1 MRHFF
6 TLLFIAWT
14 LPWIAHAQPLA
25 VTANSI
31 TIHHIGPFVGQLAES
46 NAEALRGAEL
56 YFDQVNAA
64 GGVNG
69 RRVVMAK
76 LDDKQDGKESGI
88 LFKKLIDQRQVLALF
103 MPRTTPSTQALM
115 GLAEEAGIPLLASQS
130 GAAFITEPLKPH
142 VFSLRASYQDEVVSL
157 IQLMHSTGIRRFGF
171 LAATDAYGK
180 DVMEGAQR
188 ALKELKLEAASV
200 QPVDQKTPEVTEAVT
215 KMLAANPQV
224 VILIAGVKGA
234 TDFVKLYRS
243 KGGTA
248 QFAALSNNGSASFVN
263 ALGDHKRGVIVT
275 QIVPTPFRRNKRFVR
290 DYVTMMEAQK
300 LPPSFVSLYGYLS
313 AKGLVEGLRRA
324 GRDVT
329 PEKLTAALQ
338 GLGTY
343 ELGDYQ
349 VEFGPQRRQGTKFV
363 QASIIGADGRF
374 TN

>member
-6 TLLFIAWT
+6 IRLFIALT
-14 LPWIAHAQPLA
+14 LPWLAHAQPLA
-25 VTANSI
+25 VTANTV

-56 YFDQVNAA
+56 YFEQVNAA

-69 RRVVMAK
+69 RRVAMEK
-76 LDDKQDGKESGI
+76 LDDKQDGKASGL

-115 GLAEEAGIPLLASQS
+115 SLAEEAGIPLLASQS

-142 VFSLRASYQDEVVSL
+142 VFALRASYQDEVVSL

-200 QPVDQKTPEVTEAVT
+200 QPVDQKTPEVADAVT
-215 KMLAANPQV
+215 QMLAANPQV

-275 QIVPTPFRRNKRFVR
+275 QIVPTPFRRNKQFVR
-290 DYVTMMEAQK
+290 EYVTMMETNK

-313 AKGLVEGLRRA
+313 AKVLVEGLRRA
-324 GRDVT
+324 GRDLT
-329 PEKLTAALQ
+329 PDKLTTALQ

-343 ELGDYQ
+343 DLGDFL

-363 QASIIGADGRF
+363 EASIIGADGRF

>member
-1 MRHFF
+1 MRRFF
-6 TLLFIAWT
+6 VLTFIMLA
-14 LPWIAHAQPLA
+14 LPWAALSQPLA
-25 VTANSI
+25 VTANTV

-64 GGVNG
+64 GGVHG
-69 RRVVMAK
+69 RRVVMEK
-76 LDDKQDGKESGI
+76 LDDKQDGKESAR
-88 LFKKLIDQRQVLALF
+88 LFKALIDQRKVLALF
-103 MPRTTPSTQALM
+103 MPRTTPSTQAMM
-115 GLAEEAGIPLLASQS
+115 GLAEEGGIPLLASQS

-142 VFSLRASYQDEVVSL
+142 VFALRASYQDEVVSL
-157 IQLMHSTGIRRFGF
+157 IQLMHSTGITRFGF

-188 ALKELKLEAASV
+188 ALKGLKLEAVSV
-200 QPVDQKTPEVTEAVT
+200 QPVDQKTPEVADAVT
-215 KMLAANPQV
+215 QMLAANPQV

-243 KGGTA
+243 KGGNA
-248 QFAALSNNGSASFVN
+248 QFAALSNNGSDSFVK
-263 ALGDHKRGVIVT
+263 ALGDYKRGVIVT

-290 DYVTMMEAQK
+290 EYVAMMEAHK

-313 AKGLVEGLRRA
+313 AKVLVEGLRRA
-324 GRDVT
+324 GREPT
-329 PEKLTAALQ
+329 PDKLTTALQ
-338 GLGTY
+338 NIGTY
-343 ELGDYQ
+343 DLGDYL

-363 QASIIGADGRF
+363 QASIIASDGRF